1 MFNKQRT
8 HLVHWIAV
16 IAVAMASLAPT
27 VSQAVADAGGYKVEI
42 CSAMGTKMVS
52 IADDSTTKQDQSKKS
67 CPYCLTHATYALQTS
82 IASNFVEPGKLNIYP
97 QLFYKSPKLLTAWI
111 TPPHQAPPQLA

>member
-1 MFNKQRT
+1 MFNKQLT

-27 VSQAVADAGGYKVEI
+27 ISQAVADAQGYKVEI

-52 IADDSTTKQDQSKKS
+52 MADDSTTKQDQAKKS
-67 CPYCLTHATYALQTS
+67 CPYCLTHVTYVLPTLMAL
-82 IASNFVEPGKLNIYP
+82 NFVEPAKLNIYP
-97 QLFYKSPKLLTAWI
+97 QLFYKSPKPLTAWI
-111 TPPHQAPPQLA
+111 TPPNQAPPQLA